1 MNVTSLE
8 KLSPRANY
16 DLIGHKENINFILN
30 CYKKKR
36 LHQAYLFSGNEG
48 IGKATF
54 AYSFARFLLSDSNL
68 DNLSVN
74 KNEKSSR
81 LIESNTHPDLLVIE
95 PNIEKKDRFI
105 SIDQARKCSEF
116 FNHTPSISK
125 WRVCIIDSIDFM
137 DISTSNTILKILEE
151 PPSYCIFLIIAQKV
165 DGVIDT
171 IRSRCVELRFK
182 DIEDDILIS
191 KLKLLRP
198 ELLDSEIFNLVNLSD
213 GSIGNLNNLIEENSM
228 EIYKT
233 VESIASEK
241 IISSS
246 IYSFSDFILKEDDGT
261 NKFNLFINFI
271 IFKTN
276 SLIKLIVSSSNSFKI
291 NEGLDLREKMLE
303 LIHQERIFKLNRKQ
317 TIISLILN
325 LNKIVNLK

>member
-54 AYSFARFLLSDSNL
+54 AYSFTRFLLSDSNL

-165 DGVIDT
+165 DVVIDT

-261 NKFNLFINFI
+261 NKFNLFINCI

-276 SLIKLIVSSSNSFKI
+276 SLIKSIVSSSNSFTI

-317 TIISLILN
+317 TIISLIYN
-325 LNKIVNLK
+325 LNKIVNLI